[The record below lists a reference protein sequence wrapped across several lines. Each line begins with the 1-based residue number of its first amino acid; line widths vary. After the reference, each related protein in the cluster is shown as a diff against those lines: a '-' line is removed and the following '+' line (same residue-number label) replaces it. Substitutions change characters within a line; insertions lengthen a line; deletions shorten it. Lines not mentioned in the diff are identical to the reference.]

1 MFSDRVVMAV
11 SGGARDRKDPIDA
24 TGIELLLTE
33 LCETKARREHHE
45 ITAGGHRR
53 PAIALRRVL
62 RSPGRRICTM
72 ASRELYG
79 QRRTLDL
86 LWSRHCGRGNCFHRG
101 LTALIVANLARH
113 QRRPIKFIKPV
124 ADG

>member
-1 MFSDRVVMAV
+1 
-11 SGGARDRKDPIDA
+11 
-24 TGIELLLTE
+24 
-33 LCETKARREHHE
+33 
-45 ITAGGHRR
+45 
-53 PAIALRRVL
+53 
-62 RSPGRRICTM
+62 M

-124 ADG
+124 TDGRERKPGNLGNRRTLLLKGLRGRAYP